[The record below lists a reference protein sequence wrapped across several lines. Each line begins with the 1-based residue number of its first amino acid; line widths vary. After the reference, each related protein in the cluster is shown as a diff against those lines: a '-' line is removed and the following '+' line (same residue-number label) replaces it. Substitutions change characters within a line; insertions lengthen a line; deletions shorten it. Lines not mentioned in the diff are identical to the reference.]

1 MKGDKVVA
9 SAESTELKR
18 FGLTTGLKNYAA
30 SYATGL
36 LLARRTLK
44 TLKMD
49 KFYEGNK
56 NIDGNLY
63 DVANN

>member
-1 MKGDKVVA
+1 MIYATLKGDKVVA
-9 SAESTELKR
+9 AAESTELKR
-18 FGLTTGLKNYAA
+18 FGLTSGLTNYAA
-30 SYATGL
+30 AYATGL

-56 NIDGNLY
+56 TIDG
-63 DVANN
+63 